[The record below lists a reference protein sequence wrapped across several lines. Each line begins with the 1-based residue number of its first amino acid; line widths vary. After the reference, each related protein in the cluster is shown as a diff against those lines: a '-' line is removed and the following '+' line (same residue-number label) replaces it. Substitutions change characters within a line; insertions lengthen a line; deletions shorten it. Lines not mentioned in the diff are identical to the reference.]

1 MVRKIENIKQMPW
14 VLEPGARRGRKES
27 VVEVRVRKIEVWV
40 LVVKLMLPLV
50 GDNRTARETK
60 SLQGKGWSSIFRELK
75 LPPNILE
82 IYENSGVA

>member
-1 MVRKIENIKQMPW
+1 MVRKIEYKEKMPW
-14 VLEPGARRGRKES
+14 LLEAGARRGRKES

-50 GDNRTARETK
+50 GDNPTAWETK

-75 LPPNILE
+75 LPPNIFGNL
-82 IYENSGVA
+82 